1 MNNCPTLPDHVFQD
15 EGCAPSFSG
24 LGSTIYIGPAM
35 PDGSLPKLSDMTA
48 VELPADY
55 DNNLY
60 LSEKEPSESGWNTE
74 GFTQP
79 FEMTITPEDKETQ
92 RKLFDRLW
100 GTAGLTRKRIVRE
113 RKAYNRFRRSVK
125 NPIRRMVLMYQ
136 KQLHK
141 GVVRSMPIA
150 IAFLMAKNNYISKE
164 K

>member
-24 LGSTIYIGPAM
+24 LGSTVYIGPLM

-55 DNNLY
+55 DSNLS
-60 LSEKEPSESGWNTE
+60 LSEKEPSESGWNKE
-74 GFTQP
+74 GHALSFTIKTSP
-79 FEMTITPEDKETQ
+79 KEI
-92 RKLFDRLW
+92 RKQQQIFDRLF
-100 GTAGLTRKRIVRE
+100 GIAGLTHKRIVRE

-125 NPIRRMVLMYQ
+125 NPIRRMVPMYQ

-141 GVVRSMPIA
+141 GVIRSMPIA
-150 IAFLMAKNNYISKE
+150 IGFLMAKNKYISKE